1 MTREEEDWLRE
12 RVEMLEA
19 GTAPREKSELK
30 PYPLQQGGGDFV
42 PGKIGI

>member
-1 MTREEEDWLRE
+1 MTKEEEQWLKM

-30 PYPLQQGGGDFV
+30 PYPRQQGGGEIASGRV
-42 PGKIGI
+42 GI